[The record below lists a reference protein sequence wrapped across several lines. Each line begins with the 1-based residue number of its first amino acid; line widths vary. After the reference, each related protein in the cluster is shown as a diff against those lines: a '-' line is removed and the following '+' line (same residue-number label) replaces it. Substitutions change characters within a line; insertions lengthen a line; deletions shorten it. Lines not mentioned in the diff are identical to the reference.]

1 MKFELRVKEKLMPT
15 SLAYI
20 IIETI
25 DKSSLQPRFLGFSYF
40 PLFMDSR
47 DEMPAATDNV
57 QI

>member
-1 MKFELRVKEKLMPT
+1 MPT
-15 SLAYI
+15 SLAFI

-25 DKSSLQPRFLGFSYF
+25 DKTCLESRFVGFSYF

>member
-1 MKFELRVKEKLMPT
+1 MKFELRSKEKLMPT

-25 DKSSLQPRFLGFSYF
+25 DISSLQSRYLGFSYF

-47 DEMPAATDNV
+47 D
-57 QI
+57 